1 MNLLCTEGNRIKNA
15 YRDPVFLKDDR
26 VLQNLLRMEEFYLI
40 PARHL
45 EQQKEVK
52 PYMRR
57 IVVQWMFEV
66 RNVVGTVS
74 ALNILADY
82 SFDV

>member
-1 MNLLCTEGNRIKNA
+1 MSGRKSNMNLLCTEGNRIKNA

-66 RNVVGTVS
+66 SRVVG
-74 ALNILADY
+74 AML
-82 SFDV
+82 

>member
-1 MNLLCTEGNRIKNA
+1 MSVRKSDMNLLCTEGNRIKNA

-66 RNVVGTVS
+66 RNVVGTM
-74 ALNILADY
+74 L
-82 SFDV
+82 